1 MRALM
6 LKDQRLGKQMWRLG
20 TVINVVSVAQ
30 VIVVLNSRVTGELL

>member
-1 MRALM
+1 M